1 MTGREF
7 RHPLRVRYHECDPQ
21 GHVFNANYLAY
32 ADIAVTEL
40 YREAFGWDIAGFG
53 DEPYWLVTAG
63 AADEPGADGALIG
76 RGEVHRSPV
85 VVVGVDDI
93 DRVLDRVPQLGAEVI
108 QGKLDIPGVGW
119 SAYIRDTEGN
129 TIGIFQ
135 PT

>member
-1 MTGREF
+1 M
-7 RHPLRVRYHECDPQ
+7 
-21 GHVFNANYLAY
+21 
-32 ADIAVTEL
+32 
-40 YREAFGWDIAGFG
+40 
-53 DEPYWLVTAG
+53 
-63 AADEPGADGALIG
+63 
-76 RGEVHRSPV
+76 
-85 VVVGVDDI
+85 VVGVDDI